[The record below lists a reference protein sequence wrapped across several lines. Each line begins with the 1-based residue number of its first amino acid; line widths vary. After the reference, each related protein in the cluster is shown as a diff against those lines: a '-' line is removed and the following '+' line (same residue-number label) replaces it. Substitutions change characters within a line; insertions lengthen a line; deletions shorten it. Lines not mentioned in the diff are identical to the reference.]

1 MVNPYEELAQA
12 IILQAVRD
20 YRQNNKKMVDEPDDP
35 KNQKRRQELEKFFLS
50 SWFAILTDLNGKD
63 LLHRLQAEMKGM
75 EGREQ

>member
-12 IILQAVRD
+12 IILQAVKD
-20 YRQNNKKMVDEPDDP
+20 YRQNNNKMVDEPDDP

-50 SWFAILTDLNGKD
+50 SWFAILTDLNGKH

-75 EGREQ
+75 EGRGQ

>member
-1 MVNPYEELAQA
+1 MGNPYEDLAQA
-12 IILQAVRD
+12 IILQAVKD
-20 YRQNNKKMVDEPDDP
+20 YRQNNNKMVDEPDDP

-50 SWFAILTDLNGKD
+50 SWFAILTDLDGRH